1 MSIFDRIST
10 ILRANVNDLLDHAE
24 DPEVMLNQ
32 IIRDM
37 ADQINQARSQVANM
51 LAQQKELEAEL
62 NDAKNNST
70 QWGSKAEMAVK
81 VSKDDLAREAL
92 QRKNDYDNQVTI
104 FSQQLETQTATVNH
118 LKDQLQQ
125 LQDKYDS
132 TVRNKDVLIE
142 RHQRAQATQQMTQ
155 AASSLNNVDYSSDL
169 SRMEQRIRS
178 EEAHA
183 SANADMANFG
193 TASSM
198 DQQFSDLQSNSSVDA
213 ELAAMKQR
221 LGMGGSSG
229 SSASA
234 GSSASGSSSSSSE
247 GATTTNLGGSG
258 SSGSGQ

>member
-1 MSIFDRIST
+1 MSIFDRINT
-10 ILRANVNDLLDHAE
+10 ILRANINDLLNRAE

-37 ADQINQARSQVANM
+37 ADQINQARGQVANM
-51 LAQQKELEAEL
+51 LAQQKEIEAEL

-81 VSKDDLAREAL
+81 AGKDDLAREAL
-92 QRKNDYDNQVTI
+92 QRKNDYDNQVNV

-155 AASSLNNVDYSSDL
+155 AATSLNNVDYSSDL
-169 SRMEQRIRS
+169 SRMEQRINS

-183 SANADMANFG
+183 SANAEMATFA
-193 TASSM
+193 TPSSV
-198 DQQFSDLQSNSSVDA
+198 DDRFSALQSNSSVDA

-221 LGMGGSSG
+221 LGMGGSNG
-229 SSASA
+229 SA
-234 GSSASGSSSSSSE
+234 GSSSASGSSSSE
-247 GATTTNLGGSG
+247 GAPTANLGSGGST
-258 SSGSGQ
+258 GSGQ